1 LVFTSHINR
10 EFLLISIDKDGA
22 MLASVPVH
30 TDDLFYTIWF
40 IIIRLESLIQIV
52 RIIVGKR
59 HAKGLDGLTNGTEW
73 HLGKDDLCDGLD
85 EFQFLF

>member
-1 LVFTSHINR
+1 
-10 EFLLISIDKDGA
+10 LISIDKDGSV
-22 MLASVPVH
+22 LASIPVH

-59 HAKGLDGLTNGTEW
+59 KGLDRLDRLTNTTEW
-73 HLGKDDLCDGLD
+73 HLGRVS
-85 EFQFLF
+85 